1 MKKYSNILCFDK
13 TTSIKTIR
21 GMVKIKDIRPGDYI
35 VSYDDELK
43 DKCIDTVMYTA
54 ESIHGICA
62 IVVFDNG
69 TRLKATVDHPLMV
82 ITKGWCA
89 VSIDG
94 IEKMYGVNVRQL
106 EIGDE
111 CFANIAE
118 NYRLHDLLRAFFKK
132 RSEADGNKYYFKRYS
147 EKYYDNLFSS
157 MAFYNSCISND
168 IKPIIS
174 CELTYDNHSLLI
186 IDIFSHKV
194 YIDSF

>member
-21 GMVKIKDIRPGDYI
+21 GMLKIKDIKPGDYI

-43 DKCIDTVMYTA
+43 DKCIDTVMCTA
-54 ESIHGICA
+54 ESIHDICA

-89 VSIDG
+89 VSTDG
-94 IEKMYGVNVRQL
+94 IEKMYGVSVRQL

-111 CFANIAE
+111 CLLVDGDKISATKVISIEVIPCSEIFYCLATKETHSFIANGIVV
-118 NYRLHDLLRAFFKK
+118 HDV
-132 RSEADGNKYYFKRYS
+132 
-147 EKYYDNLFSS
+147 
-157 MAFYNSCISND
+157 D
-168 IKPIIS
+168 IKR
-174 CELTYDNHSLLI
+174 
-186 IDIFSHKV
+186 FSKEYLDREGV
-194 YIDSF
+194 KLYCVQK